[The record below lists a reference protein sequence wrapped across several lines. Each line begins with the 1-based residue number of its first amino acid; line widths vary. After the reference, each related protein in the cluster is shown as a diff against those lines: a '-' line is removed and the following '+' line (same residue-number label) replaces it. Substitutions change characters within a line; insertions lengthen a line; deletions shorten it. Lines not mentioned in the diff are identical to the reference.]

1 MFQKCGHSGLFF
13 RRLFL
18 YLGLSQG
25 ESLRILSQR
34 KTYCHREM
42 TKTAVNTNT
51 NKRKLPE
58 LSKQSV
64 AQWCPTFFDPMDCSS
79 PGSSVHEILQ
89 ARILKWVAM
98 LSSRGSFWH
107 PCLLRLLNWQVGS
120 LLNSID
126 QCVCVYG
133 STKLFWLLFL
143 YSKLCVCF
151 FFFFTL

>member
-89 ARILKWVAM
+89 ARILEWVAIPF
-98 LSSRGSFWH
+98 SRGSSRPRDWTWVS
-107 PCLLRLLNWQVGS
+107 CIAG
-120 LLNSID
+120 
-126 QCVCVYG
+126 
-133 STKLFWLLFL
+133 K
-143 YSKLCVCF
+143 
-151 FFFFTL
+151 FFTVWATREAQTVWYEAVNKNTEAGTWIWIWAVV